1 MTSVVFPLTSAPINA
16 PIVKIDPKT
25 EYCTFEWE
33 GKNKSIISAELSGN
47 KEISLRIL
55 K

>member
-33 GKNKSIISAELSGN
+33 GKKSIISAEVSGN